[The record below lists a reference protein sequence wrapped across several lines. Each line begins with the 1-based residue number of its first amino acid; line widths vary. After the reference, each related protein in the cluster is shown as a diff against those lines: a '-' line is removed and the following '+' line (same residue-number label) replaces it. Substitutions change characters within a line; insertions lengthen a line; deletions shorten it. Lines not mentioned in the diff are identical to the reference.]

1 MCFSRTIIDMIMHI
15 ETLTCPSVADTV
27 MAPPS
32 PCRQLD
38 SLSSAAAADAA
49 AALAVWPFMD
59 AHRARLMRAELKALA
74 YAPGLSPEVSAIAI
88 AAGEQ
93 LA

>member
-1 MCFSRTIIDMIMHI
+1 MGPPF
-15 ETLTCPSVADTV
+15 PPVA
-27 MAPPS
+27 A
-32 PCRQLD
+32 QLD
-38 SLSSAAAADAA
+38 LLSSAAAVDAA
-49 AALAVWPFMD
+49 AALAVWPLMD
-59 AHRARLMRAELKALA
+59 AHRARLMRAELRALA